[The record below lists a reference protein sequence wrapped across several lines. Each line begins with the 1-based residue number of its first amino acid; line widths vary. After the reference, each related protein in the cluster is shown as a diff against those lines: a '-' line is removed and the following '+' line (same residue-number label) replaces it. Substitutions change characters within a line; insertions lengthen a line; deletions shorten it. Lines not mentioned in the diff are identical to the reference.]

1 MFVVVNLQRILLHCQ
16 HLLIVLKGDKK
27 EGEIWLF
34 TILFLILSKSIM
46 KQQLIVQAKG

>member
-27 EGEIWLF
+27 EGKNMIIYNIF
-34 TILFLILSKSIM
+34 VILSKSIM
-46 KQQLIVQAKG
+46 KQQLIVQAKE